1 MSATPSRSRPLE
13 TPGGPGF
20 TAPICV
26 PDVVVVMARAMA
38 EGAQVMM
45 SVADPFGGNHS
56 GVMIDPFGHRW
67 MIGTRRRQV
76 TTPRTGRGCT
86 VSGGAWKSSAVAKA
100 RARLDAASTRVRA

>member
-1 MSATPSRSRPLE
+1 MSAPPSRSRPLGI
-13 TPGGPGF
+13 PGGPGF

-45 SVADPFGGNHS
+45 SVADPFGDERS
-56 GVMIDPFGHRW
+56 GAL
-67 MIGTRRRQV
+67 IGTRRPQV

-86 VSGGAWKSSAVAKA
+86 VPGGAWKSSAVAKA
-100 RARLDAASTRVRA
+100 RARLDAASTRVKA